1 MGGDHAGEMMIIASD
16 PFRVM
21 DWGKR
26 SKTPRRAEGVW
37 GVVSWVQYHLAK
49 SREWAIMS
57 EKKTIDSA
65 TIEGVSQNLI
75 TVTYLLRKCIPYR
88 GLTEKEHGINFSQ
101 AQILSML
108 SEPGSLSMSD
118 ISYRL
123 GTAKPNV
130 VPLVDDLI
138 EDRLVA
144 RVRDTH
150 DRRVVHIVLLDAGRV
165 KLAAIRAGIGE
176 QAQQWAGIVDA
187 ADMREMADSL
197 ARLNRLL
204 SQPQKKA

>member
-1 MGGDHAGEMMIIASD
+1 
-16 PFRVM
+16 
-21 DWGKR
+21 
-26 SKTPRRAEGVW
+26 
-37 GVVSWVQYHLAK
+37 
-49 SREWAIMS
+49 MS

-176 QAQQWAGIVDA
+176 QAQQWARVVDA
-187 ADMREMADSL
+187 ADMREMVDSL
-197 ARLNRLL
+197 ATLTRLL
-204 SQPQKKA
+204 SQSPKDA